1 MPTGTPELKLYN
13 TLSRTKEAFTP
24 IDPANV
30 RMYVCGPTVYDF
42 AHIGN
47 ARPVIVFDVLYRLLR
62 HLYGAEA
69 VTYVRNIT
77 DVDDKINARA
87 ARDYPDLPLNEA
99 IRKVTETTA
108 AQFHADVAALGCVE
122 PTVEPRATDFVLPRH
137 DGKADMVSIIKTLIE
152 KGHAYEAAGEVL
164 FRVGSMPDYG
174 RLSGRNLEDNI
185 AGARVAVDSHKE
197 NPADFVL
204 WKASSADEPGWD
216 SPWGRGR
223 PGWHI
228 ECSAMSAAY
237 LGETFDIHGGGLDL
251 IFPHHENEIAQSRC
265 AHGTQTMANYWMHN
279 GYLQVEG
286 RKMSKS
292 EGNFITIHDLLET
305 EKFGGRKWPGEVLR
319 LAMLMTHYREPIDFS
334 VARLEEAEAKLIG
347 WQRAATHS
355 GETPVDHSFVVELA
369 DDLNFSRA
377 STVLDAMA
385 RKANR
390 GEQSAAHC
398 LAATLAFIGF
408 PLESLIVS
416 SSDDFGVQDQIDAR
430 LGALS
435 AKDFA
440 LADSIRAKLL
450 EDGIQLMDYKDAE
463 TGERRTKWEVKR

>member
-1 MPTGTPELKLYN
+1 MALVTSLRLYN
-13 TLSRTKEAFTP
+13 TLARNKEAFKP

-47 ARPVIVFDVLYRLLR
+47 GRPVIVFDVLFRLLR
-62 HLYGAEA
+62 HLYGDRH

-87 ARDYPDLPLNEA
+87 LRDFPGLPLNEA

-108 AQFHADVAALGCVE
+108 SRFREDAQALGCLE
-122 PTVEPRATDFVLPRH
+122 PTHEPRATEH
-137 DGKADMVSIIKTLIE
+137 IGDMIAIIESLIE
-152 KGHAYEAAGEVL
+152 KGHAYEAGGEVL
-164 FRVGSMPDYG
+164 FRVESMPEYG
-174 RLSGRNLEDNI
+174 QLSGRKLEDNI
-185 AGARVAVDSHKE
+185 AGARVAVEAHKE

-204 WKASSADEPGWD
+204 WKLSSEDEPGWE

-228 ECSAMSAAY
+228 ECSAMSETF
-237 LGETFDIHGGGLDL
+237 LGQVFDIHGGGLDL

-265 AHGTQTMANYWMHN
+265 AHGTNMMANYWMHN

-305 EKFGGRKWPGEVLR
+305 DTFGGRKWPGEVLR

-334 VARLEEAEAKLIG
+334 VARLEEAERIAL
-347 WQRAATHS
+347 RAHEYVEGVEAGTAPT
-355 GETPVDHSFVVELA
+355 EFVALLA
-369 DDLNFSRA
+369 DDLNTPGAINWLSAQRKDSAITPADFRA
-377 STVLDAMA
+377 AYELLGLTLA
-385 RKANR
+385 RRDVQPAFDPEHFVTER
-390 GEQSAAHC
+390 
-398 LAATLAFIGF
+398 LAALA
-408 PLESLIVS
+408 
-416 SSDDFGVQDQIDAR
+416 
-430 LGALS
+430 

-440 LADSIRAKLL
+440 KADAIRAELL
-450 EDGIQLMDYKDAE
+450 EQGIQLMDYKDE
-463 TGERRTKWEVKR
+463 SGERRTKWEVRR

>member
-1 MPTGTPELKLYN
+1 MPSQLPTLKLHN
-13 TLSRTKEAFTP
+13 TLIRTKEDFVP
-24 IDPANV
+24 IDGNNV

-47 ARPVIVFDVLYRLLR
+47 ARPVIVFDVLFRLLR
-62 HLYGAEA
+62 HLYGDDH

-87 ARDYPDLPLNEA
+87 LRDYPDLPLNEA
-99 IRKVTETTA
+99 IRKVTEKTA
-108 AQFHADVAALGCVE
+108 TQFERDVAALGCL
-122 PTVEPRATDFVLPRH
+122 PPSVEPRATEH
-137 DGKADMVSIIKTLIE
+137 IDGMIAIIGRLIA
-152 KGHAYEAAGEVL
+152 KDHAYEAGGEVL
-164 FRVGSMPDYG
+164 FRVSSMADYG
-174 RLSGRNLEDNI
+174 KLSCRNLEDNI
-185 AGARVAVDSHKE
+185 AGARVAVEGHKE

-204 WKASSADEPGWD
+204 WKASSENEPGWD

-228 ECSAMSAAY
+228 ECSAMSEAF

-265 AHGTQTMANYWMHN
+265 AHGTEVMANYWMHN
-279 GYLQVEG
+279 GYLQLEG

-292 EGNFITIHDLLET
+292 EGNFVTIHDLLET

-334 VARLEEAEAKLIG
+334 IARLEEAENKLVS
-347 WQRAATHS
+347 WQRAAQT
-355 GETPVDHSFVVELA
+355 GKETAPDAELA

-390 GEQSAAHC
+390 GTVFAAHC
-398 LAATLAFIGF
+398 LAVTLEFFGF
-408 PLESLIVS
+408 PIDSLLKH
-416 SSDDFGVQDQIDAR
+416 DDGDASGVQTQIDAR
-430 LGALS
+430 LAALT

-440 LADSIRAKLL
+440 MADTIRNELL
-450 EDGIQLMDYKDAE
+450 EQGIQLMDYKDPE
-463 TGERRTKWEVKR
+463 TGERRTKWEIKR

>member
-1 MPTGTPELKLYN
+1 MSQEPSLKLYN
-13 TLSRTKEAFTP
+13 TLTRTKEDFFP

-47 ARPVIVFDVLYRLLR
+47 ARPVIVFDLLYRLLR
-62 HLYGAEA
+62 HVYGESH

-87 ARDYPDLPLNEA
+87 LRDFPDRPLNEA
-99 IRKVTETTA
+99 IRRVTETTA
-108 AQFHADVAALGCVE
+108 SQFHKDVAALGCL
-122 PTVEPRATDFVLPRH
+122 PPSVEPRATEH
-137 DGKADMVSIIKTLIE
+137 IGGMIEIIERLIAR
-152 KGHAYEAAGEVL
+152 GHAYEAGGEVL
-164 FRVGSMPDYG
+164 FRVNSMPDYG
-174 RLSGRNLEDNI
+174 QLSGRNLEDNI
-185 AGARVAVDSHKE
+185 AGARVAVESHKE

-204 WKASSADEPGWD
+204 WKASSENEPGWD

-228 ECSAMSAAY
+228 ECSAMSKEL

-265 AHGTQTMANYWMHN
+265 AHGTDVMANIWMHN

-334 VARLEEAEAKLIG
+334 VARLEEAENRLVG
-347 WQRAATHS
+347 WQRAAQAS
-355 GETPVDHSFVVELA
+355 GATPPDAATLAELA

-377 STVLDAMA
+377 ATVLDAMA

-390 GEQSAAHC
+390 GETSASHC
-398 LAATLAFIGF
+398 LAATLAFLGF
-408 PLESLIVS
+408 PLDSLIRQSGDDEATAQKVS
-416 SSDDFGVQDQIDAR
+416 ER
-430 LGALS
+430 LAALA

-440 LADSIRAKLL
+440 KADAIRAELL
-450 EDGIQLMDYKDAE
+450 EQGIQLMDYKDPE
-463 TGERRTKWEVKR
+463 TGERKTKWEVAR